1 MSIETW
7 LSASR
12 ARLES
17 PPLVRERQV
26 LQFRSLFSVGITPA
40 HVGKTSPKPRIRISA
55 GDHPRSCG
63 KDRGQHLTGWPISG
77 SPPLVRERHSDAVP
91 VTQYLGITPA
101 RAGKTPPEP
110 GYPDRRQDHPRS
122 CGKDCDSS
130 LDATTVTGSP
140 PLVRERPERLN
151 NRESRIGITP
161 ARAGKTQHVLQLVF
175 AKRDHPRSCGK
186 DAFSALFAAVG
197 VGSPPLVRERLLQRD
212 AFLFRRGI
220 TPARAGKTPSIA
232 IACFLG

>member
-63 KDRGQHLTGWPISG
+63 KDKTSNPRKRIDGG

-101 RAGKTPPEP
+101 RAGKTA
-110 GYPDRRQDHPRS
+110 
-122 CGKDCDSS
+122 
-130 LDATTVTGSP
+130 LTV
-140 PLVRERPERLN
+140 
-151 NRESRIGITP
+151 
-161 ARAGKTQHVLQLVF
+161 QLISYS
-175 AKRDHPRSCGK
+175 RDHPRSCGK
-186 DAFSALFAAVG
+186 DLIAISALIPG
-197 VGSPPLVRERLLQRD
+197 
-212 AFLFRRGI
+212 
-220 TPARAGKTPSIA
+220 
-232 IACFLG
+232 

>member
-63 KDRGQHLTGWPISG
+63 KDKTSNPRKRINGGSPPLVRERQGTTLNRLAHIRITPARAGKTAGDRAVSTACRDHPRSCGKDSTGAGLSRPPSG
-77 SPPLVRERHSDAVP
+77 SPPLVRERLTRIGVLPDRN
-91 VTQYLGITPA
+91 GITPA
-101 RAGKTPPEP
+101 RAGKT
-110 GYPDRRQDHPRS
+110 YPLYIS
-122 CGKDCDSS
+122 
-130 LDATTVTGSP
+130 V
-140 PLVRERPERLN
+140 
-151 NRESRIGITP
+151 I
-161 ARAGKTQHVLQLVF
+161 
-175 AKRDHPRSCGK
+175 
-186 DAFSALFAAVG
+186 
-197 VGSPPLVRERLLQRD
+197 
-212 AFLFRRGI
+212 
-220 TPARAGKTPSIA
+220 
-232 IACFLG
+232 